1 MDLEQALA
9 TAGQL
14 RDLLAVEVESARA
27 ERLLLKSLD
36 APGLFARAAQRG
48 DFLCQVARLE
58 RELATALA
66 RAADALG
73 LEQVTLERF
82 RLRSPRQGQALSNIL
97 SDVRALAGALQEIDR
112 LNLQLAGRALA
123 CVRGY
128 VDAVQPT
135 PRAYDRRGARAASH
149 SIALVSS
156 KG

>member
-14 RDLLAVEVESARA
+14 RDLLAGEVESARA
-27 ERLLLKSLD
+27 ERHLLRSLD
-36 APGLFARAAQRG
+36 ATGLFARAAQRG
-48 DFLCQVARLE
+48 AFLCEVARLE
-58 RELATALA
+58 RGLATALA

-73 LEQVTLERF
+73 LEQVTLERL
-82 RLRSPRQGQALSNIL
+82 RLRSPKQGLALSNIL

-135 PRAYDRRGARAASH
+135 PRAYDRRGTRAASP

>member
-14 RDLLAVEVESARA
+14 RDLLGIEVESARA
-27 ERLLLKSLD
+27 ERHLLRSLD

-48 DFLCQVARLE
+48 EFLCEVARLE
-58 RELATALA
+58 RGIATALA
-66 RAADALG
+66 RAAHALG
-73 LEQVTLERF
+73 LEQVTLERL
-82 RLRSPRQGQALSNIL
+82 RLRSPREGQALASVL

-135 PRAYDRRGARAASH
+135 PRAYDRRGARPTSP
-149 SIALVSS
+149 SKALVSS